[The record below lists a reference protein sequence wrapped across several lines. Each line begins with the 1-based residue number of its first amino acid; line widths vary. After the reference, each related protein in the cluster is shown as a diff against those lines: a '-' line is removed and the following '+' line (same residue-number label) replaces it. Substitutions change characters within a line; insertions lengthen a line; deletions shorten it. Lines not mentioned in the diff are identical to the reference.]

1 MKRGEFFKSF
11 VGLIGVVSSAKE
23 LSLINTPNL
32 VYLSPNTRI
41 GDLVMN
47 RKGEV
52 FHFNGK
58 QIRKIDRSNPVDI
71 NAVIGT
77 KQNENFIS
85 FANCWQET

>member
-1 MKRGEFFKSF
+1 MKRSEFFKSF

-23 LSLINTPNL
+23 LSLINTPMV
-32 VYLSPNTRI
+32 VYLSPNTMI

-47 RKGEV
+47 NKGEM

-58 QIRKIDRSNPVDI
+58 QIRSIDQSNAKNI

-77 KQNENFIS
+77 KPNEKFIS
-85 FANCWQET
+85 FANACREK